1 MGPAALELKI
11 PPVLLTVLFG
21 GMMWLVSRFTP
32 GIATPPELRITAVL
46 VFAVAGSFIGLAAVV
61 SFRKASTT
69 VNPLTPEAC
78 SSLVESGVFRHSRNP
93 MYLAL
98 LLALAAWGFHLGNI
112 YSLALTAVFVV
123 YMNRF
128 QILPEERA
136 LETAFGDEFRDYKR
150 RVRRWL

>member
-32 GIATPPELRITAVL
+32 EIATPPELRITAVL

-98 LLALAAWGFHLGNI
+98 LLVL
-112 YSLALTAVFVV
+112 LALGVFLSNVNALV
-123 YMNRF
+123 IAALFVPYMNRF
-128 QILPEERA
+128 QIVPEERA
-136 LETAFGDEFRDYKR
+136 MEKLFGPEFTEYCES
-150 RVRRWL
+150 VRRWI